1 MLPVPGQV
9 WVPGPQLAP
18 HIALTHAL
26 PVGHAVQSTPSSV
39 PQAFEELLP
48 TQTPLQ
54 RWKPVL
60 QSTTHC
66 PAALQVTVALSG
78 AVQTVQL
85 LPHEFG
91 LVLVLET
98 HVSVAPVPHW

>member
-1 MLPVPGQV
+1 MLLPPGQV

-18 HIALTHAL
+18 HAALTHAE
-26 PVGHAVQSTPSSV
+26 PVGQAVQSRPSRV
-39 PQAFEELLP
+39 PQAFVELLP

-60 QSTTHC
+60 QSTTHW
-66 PAALQVTVALSG
+66 PAALQETVLLSG

-98 HVSVAPVPHW
+98 QVSVAPVPHW

>member
-1 MLPVPGQV
+1 V
-9 WVPGPQLAP
+9 
-18 HIALTHAL
+18 
-26 PVGHAVQSTPSSV
+26 S
-39 PQAFEELLP
+39 
-48 TQTPLQ
+48 
-54 RWKPVL
+54 

-66 PAALQVTVALSG
+66 PEALQVTLALSG

-98 HVSVAPVPHW
+98 QVSVAPVPHW

>member
-1 MLPVPGQV
+1 MLVPGQV
-9 WVPGPQLAP
+9 CVPAPQLTP
-18 HIALTHAL
+18 HVALTHAE
-26 PVGHAVQSTPSSV
+26 PAGHAVQSRPSRV
-39 PQAFEELLP
+39 PQAVEELFP

-60 QSTTHC
+60 QSCTHC
-66 PAALQVTVALSG
+66 PDALQVTLPLSG

-85 LPHEFG
+85 LPHELG

-98 HVSVAPVPHW
+98 QVRLAPVPHW